1 MTTSIPTT
9 EPSTINPGDSVNWTR
24 SLPDYLPSDGWV
36 LSYELVKA
44 STRYALSS
52 SASGDKHL
60 VGISAATSAD
70 YVAGDYDWRARVTKG
85 PETYTVSTGRIRV
98 KPSFATAI
106 DARSNQRIAL
116 EAIEATL
123 SGRATSAT
131 AEYEIAGRRLKYI
144 PLPELLTLR
153 DRYRIDVA
161 REDATLRAAAGLPN
175 PGRIYV
181 RHI

>member
-1 MTTSIPTT
+1 M
-9 EPSTINPGDSVNWTR
+9 
-24 SLPDYLPSDGWV
+24 PDYLPSDGWV

-60 VGISAATSAD
+60 VSISAATSAA

-85 PETYTVSTGRIRV
+85 SEIYTVSTGRIRI
-98 KPSFATAI
+98 KPSFASAI
-106 DARSNQRIAL
+106 DARSNLRQAL
-116 EAIEATL
+116 EAIELTL
-123 SGRATSAT
+123 QGRATSAT
-131 AEYEIAGRRLKYI
+131 HEYEIAGRRLRYI
-144 PLPELLTLR
+144 PFPELLVLR
-153 DRYRIDVA
+153 DRYRIDIA
-161 REDATLRAAAGLPN
+161 REDAALRGAAGLPN